1 VKLSPAAARVG
12 MARSQAVALSY
23 DASVVTAKGEPGQ
36 GCFDCTLEDPTGD
49 GQGHALPAE
58 MLPAKI
64 AYDGVEFSLAPA
76 GTGQNNAVIAR
87 GQNIALP
94 AGNFNRAYLLAAAT
108 GGDQDVSVLVDGK
121 ATELTVPEWTGF
133 IGQWDSREWAITGGT
148 ITPAERK
155 MEFSGKI
162 APGFIKRADVA
173 WYSSHRHGTD
183 GQNEAYSYSYLF
195 AFPVDIPVG
204 AKTLTLPKNEKVRIL
219 AISVADDHARVQ
231 PAQPLYDTLR
241 RVGAESVGER

>member
-1 VKLSPAAARVG
+1 
-12 MARSQAVALSY
+12 M
-23 DASVVTAKGEPGQ
+23 
-36 GCFDCTLEDPTGD
+36 
-49 GQGHALPAE
+49 
-58 MLPAKI
+58 
-64 AYDGVEFSLAPA
+64 
-76 GTGQNNAVIAR
+76 
-87 GQNIALP
+87 
-94 AGNFNRAYLLAAAT
+94 
-108 GGDQDVSVLVDGK
+108 VDGK
-121 ATELTVPEWTGF
+121 ATELKVPEWTGF
-133 IGQWDSREWAITGGT
+133 IGQWDSREWTITGGT

-155 MEFSGKI
+155 MEFNGRI

-241 RVGAESVGER
+241 RAEAESVGVR